1 MPTALKNIW
10 GIIMLKIKK
19 RLSKKNFIEMYEIE
33 RYYYSE
39 EFITPAEESYLWY
52 KFKANSIC
60 AIADNGII
68 VGFMNLF
75 PISEEIYNQ
84 IKRGVYQDSKMTYK
98 EILEPDESEGPIY
111 LFLSCVAVHQQYRKS
126 KALEMMLE
134 DYIKQYEAW
143 LLKGYSIH
151 GIVTEN
157 VTQAGLK
164 FSLKMGMKN
173 INISDHNS
181 YICEGTFENFKEQ
194 FIKIYGK

>member
-1 MPTALKNIW
+1 
-10 GIIMLKIKK
+10 MLKMKK
-19 RLSKKNFIEMYEIE
+19 RLSKKNFSEMYEIE

-39 EFITPAEESYLWY
+39 EFITSAEESYLWY
-52 KFKANSIC
+52 KFKPNSIC

-68 VGFMNLF
+68 IGFMNLF

-98 EILEPDESEGPIY
+98 EILEPGESEGPIY

-134 DYIKQYEAW
+134 DYIKQYEKW

-173 INISDHNS
+173 INISDHNA